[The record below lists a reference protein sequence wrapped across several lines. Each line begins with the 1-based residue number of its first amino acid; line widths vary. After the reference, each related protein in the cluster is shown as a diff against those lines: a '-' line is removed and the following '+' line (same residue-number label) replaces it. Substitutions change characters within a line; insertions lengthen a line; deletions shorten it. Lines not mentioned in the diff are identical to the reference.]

1 MNDRKYF
8 LIFCILSIV
17 LVGIIFGINGIM
29 RGTNASFGG
38 VTGVLGDPYKVIYY
52 ANWPDKT
59 MGDDSTEYNVGKI
72 YQILDNMYAVPSG
85 YEFLGWGTEPDGQV
99 VYNAFR
105 VLSLSSDLN
114 LYAIWGLIDTGEG
127 DNTEETVTVFG
138 DSNIDG
144 IVNENDYLL
153 IDSYLLDNSLL
164 SGQGLINADVN
175 TDGKVDNIDSDI
187 IKQAILGTEGYV
199 GFLPDK
205 PILIYELYV
214 EDDSNDGDV
223 PTEDDNENGDSSSD
237 EDGNISSGGG
247 NGSGTSGSGG
257 SSAGSG
263 NSSSGNGTGGNKP
276 SGGSNNNSSKPSSS
290 QSGKEENKEDEKP
303 TIYEFKFMNGNME
316 YAITSCDILQDGT
329 CKLVLPSTIP
339 SKVGYVF
346 NGWSLDKD
354 CDAYIIKES
363 MTVKAGGTYY
373 ACYIKISSEEKEKN
387 NFNIWIILFG
397 VWALASI
404 LIYRLLKQFKNKEIN

>member
-29 RGTNASFGG
+29 RGTSASFGG

-52 ANWPDKT
+52 ANWPDKS

-85 YEFLGWGTEPDGQV
+85 YEFLGWGTEPDGSV
-99 VYNAFR
+99 VYNAFH

-114 LYAIWGLIDTGEG
+114 LYAIWGLVDTDE
-127 DNTEETVTVFG
+127 DDNNTEEFVIVYG
-138 DSNIDG
+138 DTNIDG

-153 IDSYLLDNSLL
+153 IDSYILDNSLL

-187 IKQAILGTEGYV
+187 IKQVCLGTEGYV

-214 EDDSNDGDV
+214 KDDSNGGDV
-223 PTEDDNENGDSSSD
+223 PTEDDNGNNNSSSNENGSSS
-237 EDGNISSGGG
+237 SSGGG
-247 NGSGTSGSGG
+247 TGSGSTG
-257 SSAGSG
+257 SSGG
-263 NSSSGNGTGGNKP
+263 NSSSGNSTGGNKP
-276 SGGSNNNSSKPSSS
+276 SGGSSNNGNNKPSSS
-290 QSGKEENKEDEKP
+290 QGGKEEDNKEEEELPK
-303 TIYEFKFMNGNME
+303 IYEFKFMNGNME

-329 CKLVLPSTIP
+329 CKLILPNTIP

-346 NGWSLDKD
+346 NGWSLSKD
-354 CDAYIIKES
+354 CISNIIKDS
-363 MTVKAGGTYY
+363 MDVNAGGTYY
-373 ACYIKISSEEKEKN
+373 ACYIEIANEKEEKN
-387 NFNIWIILFG
+387 SFNIWIILFG

-404 LIYRLLKQFKNKEIN
+404 LIYRIVKQFKNKEIN